1 MGSFGPKKEIQ
12 LRSVGANSRFSPG
25 DRYYM
30 MLRWGTAAAAC
41 LLLGGVRGAVM
52 ASNGEEA
59 KSGDAERRSLK
70 MTKDGSVEKMLF
82 DFTDP
87 ALFGEEQ
94 AASWWESSDTVRS
107 AGMSKAVFSLQQ
119 SVRFQRAVLFAMINP
134 QPNGAGFAGVKSNV
148 NFSEELLQA
157 KPQGFL
163 LKLRGQGQL
172 QYWKVVLTDSD
183 QLGLPLLYTYEHK
196 FHLHSLNNRQMEE
209 VHLPLTEFAAFYR
222 GQQVEDAPP
231 IDLTKIGAFGLQ
243 TFGGVYD
250 EFKQSG
256 VGSLEIDSISL
267 Y

>member
-1 MGSFGPKKEIQ
+1 MGSCVASGQIQ
-12 LRSVGANSRFSPG
+12 GSPG

-30 MLRWGTAAAAC
+30 MLRWSTAAAAC

-52 ASNGEEA
+52 ASSEEVISA
-59 KSGDAERRSLK
+59 KSGEAERRSLK
-70 MTKDGSVEKMLF
+70 MTKEGSLEKMLF

-94 AASWWESSDTVRS
+94 AASWGESSDTVRS
-107 AGMSKAVFSLQQ
+107 AGMSKAVFSLQR

-134 QPNGAGFAGVKSNV
+134 QPNSAGFAGVKSNIT
-148 NFSEELLQA
+148 FSEEHLEA

-172 QYWKVVLTDSD
+172 RYWKVVLPNSD
-183 QLGLPLLYTYEHK
+183 QLALPLLYTYEHK
-196 FHLHSLNNRQMEE
+196 FPLHSLNNGEMEE
-209 VHLPLTEFAAFYR
+209 VHLPLTEFAAFFR

-231 IDLTKIGAFGLQ
+231 LDLTKIGAFGLQ

-256 VGSLEIDSISL
+256 VGSLEIDSISI

>member
-1 MGSFGPKKEIQ
+1 
-12 LRSVGANSRFSPG
+12 
-25 DRYYM
+25 

-41 LLLGGVRGAVM
+41 LLLGGVRGAVVA
-52 ASNGEEA
+52 ASEETGQTRRGEV
-59 KSGDAERRSLK
+59 ERRSLK
-70 MTKDGSVEKMLF
+70 MTKDDSVEKILF

-87 ALFGEEQ
+87 TLFGDEQ

-107 AGMSKAVFSLQQ
+107 AGMSKAVFSLQR

-134 QPNGAGFAGVKSNV
+134 QPNGAGFAGVKSNIT
-148 NFSEELLQA
+148 FSEEHLQA

-172 QYWKVVLTDSD
+172 RYWKVVLTNSD

-196 FHLHSLNNRQMEE
+196 FPLHSLNNGEMEE
-209 VHLPLTEFAAFYR
+209 VHLPLTEFAAFFR

-231 IDLTKIGAFGLQ
+231 LDLNKIGAFGLQ

-250 EFKQSG
+250 DFKQSG

-267 Y
+267 F